1 MGRQPQQFTA
11 EEAAKRLMLAVN
23 RVMFYANAGQNI
35 PGHAIE
41 FMRDTKIKVDQK
53 YKAPT

>member
-41 FMRDTKIKVDQK
+41 FVRATQTEVNQK

>member
-1 MGRQPQQFTA
+1 MDRAPQTFTA

-23 RVMFYANAGQNI
+23 RVMFYVDTGKEI

-41 FMRDTKIKVDQK
+41 FVRATKNEVNQK
-53 YKAPT
+53 YKG